1 MDAVLLLCCCSLLGC
16 ICVYLIIFAIW
27 SGAPCFMLETVFAIV
42 LGRHLHHSVTHAVY
56 FIQCSCMFSVHLSC
70 IHITFWSLS
79 CLHFLVSV
87 PCSLVIAL
95 CCITIITS
103 CSLHVACSL
112 HLLDCI
118 VVLPPLKKNCYSDYL
133 SLYSA
138 LSWILCVIWV
148 WPCAELL
155 AVLLFDLCTRV
166 GGAVHMCTNVCM
178 CTAATYVQPVPDKML
193 ICTDTIKNDDEQPK

>member
-1 MDAVLLLCCCSLLGC
+1 MLQSMFCWSLDYCLHYPLEL
-16 ICVYLIIFAIW
+16 VVFLDHLATW
-27 SGAPCFMLETVFAIV
+27 SGAPCFMLETVLALL

-87 PCSLVIAL
+87 LCSLVIAL

-112 HLLDCI
+112 LPLLCMHLHTAVVWILLDAI
-118 VVLPPLKKNCYSDYL
+118 FMYS
-133 SLYSA
+133 
-138 LSWILCVIWV
+138 ILW
-148 WPCAELL
+148 
-155 AVLLFDLCTRV
+155 
-166 GGAVHMCTNVCM
+166 HVCGWTCM
-178 CTAATYVQPVPDKML
+178 HH
-193 ICTDTIKNDDEQPK
+193 ICTVH